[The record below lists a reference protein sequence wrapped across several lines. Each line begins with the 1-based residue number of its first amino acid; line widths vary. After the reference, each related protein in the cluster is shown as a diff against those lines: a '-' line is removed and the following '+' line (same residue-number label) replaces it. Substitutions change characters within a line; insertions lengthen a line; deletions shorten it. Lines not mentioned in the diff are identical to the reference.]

1 MVPAASTSHRRARRS
16 PARPSSLVTLTF
28 RIITVRIM
36 RHLPTGRHRPGR
48 RRPGSRGQVPGSGY
62 LERMAR
68 TKLPDKARV
77 TIGLK
82 VSEADATQ
90 IDQVLTRPEF
100 AGWTR
105 AEWCREI
112 VRTALRYYAA
122 DPPPPGPGRANA
134 AARPAAAQPAPPSP
148 PSPAPAAA
156 PAPTGPRVPAA
167 RRPDA
172 AGEATAGEATAG
184 GAGEP
189 GPGGPEPLE
198 PLDSPESPDQA
209 GCPHPAD
216 ARDYERGACAV

>member
-1 MVPAASTSHRRARRS
+1 
-16 PARPSSLVTLTF
+16 
-28 RIITVRIM
+28 
-36 RHLPTGRHRPGR
+36 
-48 RRPGSRGQVPGSGY
+48 
-62 LERMAR
+62 MAR

-122 DPPPPGPGRANA
+122 DPPPPG
-134 AARPAAAQPAPPSP
+134 AAQPAPPGP
-148 PSPAPAAA
+148 PPPAAATSPAPA
-156 PAPTGPRVPAA
+156 GPPVPAA

-172 AGEATAGEATAG
+172 AGEPAAD

-189 GPGGPEPLE
+189 GPHGLEPPEPLE
-198 PLDSPESPDQA
+198 SPASPAPAD
-209 GCPHPAD
+209 CPHPPD
-216 ARDYERGACAV
+216 ARDYERGACAACGAILWD

>member
-1 MVPAASTSHRRARRS
+1 
-16 PARPSSLVTLTF
+16 
-28 RIITVRIM
+28 
-36 RHLPTGRHRPGR
+36 
-48 RRPGSRGQVPGSGY
+48 
-62 LERMAR
+62 MAR

-122 DPPPPGPGRANA
+122 DPPPPGPGRA
-134 AARPAAAQPAPPSP
+134 RAAAQSAAAPPP
-148 PSPAPAAA
+148 PATAAAPEPAAA
-156 PAPTGPRVPAA
+156 PVPAA

-172 AGEATAGEATAG
+172 AGEAAAGR
-184 GAGEP
+184 AGEP
-189 GPGGPEPLE
+189 GPGGPEPLDLLE
-198 PLDSPESPDQA
+198 SPESPESLDPA
-209 GCPHPAD
+209 DCPHPAD
-216 ARDYERGACAV
+216 ARDYERGACAACGAIIWD

>member
-1 MVPAASTSHRRARRS
+1 
-16 PARPSSLVTLTF
+16 
-28 RIITVRIM
+28 
-36 RHLPTGRHRPGR
+36 
-48 RRPGSRGQVPGSGY
+48 
-62 LERMAR
+62 MAR

-122 DPPPPGPGRANA
+122 DPPPPGPGRARA
-134 AARPAAAQPAPPSP
+134 AARSAAAQPAPAP
-148 PSPAPAAA
+148 PPPATAAAPEPAAA
-156 PAPTGPRVPAA
+156 PVPAA

-172 AGEATAGEATAG
+172 AGEAAAG

-189 GPGGPEPLE
+189 GPGGLEPLE
-198 PLDSPESPDQA
+198 PLESPESPESLDPA
-209 GCPHPAD
+209 DCPHPAD
-216 ARDYERGACAV
+216 ARDYERGACAACGAIIWD

>member
-1 MVPAASTSHRRARRS
+1 MA
-16 PARPSSLVTLTF
+16 
-28 RIITVRIM
+28 
-36 RHLPTGRHRPGR
+36 TGLGA
-48 RRPGSRGQVPGSGY
+48 GGQIPGSGY

-112 VRTALRYYAA
+112 VRTALRYYSA
-122 DPPPPGPGRANA
+122 DPPPPGPGRARA
-134 AARPAAAQPAPPSP
+134 AAGPAASQTAPPAPPPPAAA
-148 PSPAPAAA
+148 AAA
-156 PAPTGPRVPAA
+156 PAAPPVPAA

-172 AGEATAGEATAG
+172 AGEAAAG

-198 PLDSPESPDQA
+198 PLESPESLDPAD
-209 GCPHPAD
+209 CPHPAD
-216 ARDYERGACAV
+216 ARDYERGACAACGAIIWD

>member
-1 MVPAASTSHRRARRS
+1 
-16 PARPSSLVTLTF
+16 
-28 RIITVRIM
+28 
-36 RHLPTGRHRPGR
+36 
-48 RRPGSRGQVPGSGY
+48 
-62 LERMAR
+62 MAR

-82 VSEADATQ
+82 VSGADATQ

-122 DPPPPGPGRANA
+122 DPPPPGPGGARA
-134 AARPAAAQPAPPSP
+134 AAKPAAAEPAPPGP
-148 PSPAPAAA
+148 PPPPPA
-156 PAPTGPRVPAA
+156 GPPVPAA

-172 AGEATAGEATAG
+172 EGEAAAG

-189 GPGGPEPLE
+189 GPDGLALLDPSQPLE
-198 PLDSPESPDQA
+198 PLESPAQA
-209 GCPHPAD
+209 DCPHPAD
-216 ARDYERGACAV
+216 ARDYERGACGACGAILWD

>member
-1 MVPAASTSHRRARRS
+1 
-16 PARPSSLVTLTF
+16 
-28 RIITVRIM
+28 
-36 RHLPTGRHRPGR
+36 
-48 RRPGSRGQVPGSGY
+48 
-62 LERMAR
+62 MAR

-122 DPPPPGPGRANA
+122 DPPPPA
-134 AARPAAAQPAPPSP
+134 AAPE
-148 PSPAPAAA
+148 PAAA
-156 PAPTGPRVPAA
+156 PVPAA

-172 AGEATAGEATAG
+172 AGEAAAG

-189 GPGGPEPLE
+189 GPDGLEPLE
-198 PLDSPESPDQA
+198 PPESPESPESLDPA
-209 GCPHPAD
+209 DCPHPAD
-216 ARDYERGACAV
+216 ARDYERGACAACGAIIWD